1 VMAFFEVRR
10 VEEVWAL
17 FEGLSAVGTERVA
30 LEEALGRVLATPI
43 ASDED
48 FPPFDRATM
57 DGYAVRARDTFGAS
71 ASSPVPLR
79 VVGEVKMGE
88 PPPFG
93 LGEGEAAAVPTG
105 GMIPEGADG
114 VVMLE
119 HVRRVRAD
127 EIEVLRPV
135 SPWENIMRRGEDFR
149 GGEVLLEAG
158 RRLRP
163 QDLALCATLGREELE
178 VFKRPVVGI
187 ISTGDEIVPVGE
199 VPAPGQIRD
208 SNHYALWGV
217 VQEAGGEPLYLG
229 HALDELHSLTSSLE
243 EGLERCSLILISGGS
258 SVGTRDVTLKAFEEL
273 EAEVLFHGVA
283 ISPGKPSLM
292 ALKGRQVLW
301 GLPGHPTSCMVV
313 AYVLVRPC
321 LRRMAGEIPYLPPFP
336 YALEAI
342 ASRNIPSAPGREDYV
357 RVTLEEREGK
367 LLAHPLFAKSGAISS
382 LVKGDGLLRI
392 EAEREGVAEGER
404 VKVWPFLP

>member
-1 VMAFFEVRR
+1 MMAFFEVKR

-17 FEGLSAVGTERVA
+17 FEGLSTVGTERVA

-48 FPPFDRATM
+48 FPSFDRATM

-71 ASSPVPLR
+71 VSSPVPLR

-88 PPPFG
+88 PPPFD
-93 LGEGEAAAVPTG
+93 LREGEAAVVPTG
-105 GMIPEGADG
+105 GMIPRGADG

-119 HVRRVRAD
+119 HVRRVQGD
-127 EIEVLRPV
+127 QIEVLRPI
-135 SPWENIMRRGEDFR
+135 SPWENVMRRGEDFSK
-149 GGEVLLEAG
+149 GEVLLWAG
-158 RRLRP
+158 KRLRP
-163 QDLALCATLGREELE
+163 EDLALCATLGRKEVE
-178 VFKRPVVGI
+178 VFERPVVGI
-187 ISTGDEIVPVGE
+187 ISTGDEIVPVE
-199 VPAPGQIRD
+199 ETPAPGQIRD
-208 SNHYALWGV
+208 SNHYGLWGL
-217 VQEAGGEPLYLG
+217 VQQTGGKPIYLG
-229 HALDELHSLTSSLE
+229 HALDELTSLTSRLQ

-283 ISPGKPSLM
+283 ISPGKPTLM
-292 ALKGRQVLW
+292 ALKGQQILW

-321 LRRMAGEIPYLPPFP
+321 LRRIAGEVPYLPPFP
-336 YALEAI
+336 YVLEAV

-367 LLAHPLFAKSGAISS
+367 LVAHPLFSKSSAVSS

-392 EAEREGVAEGER
+392 EADREGVTEGER
-404 VKVWPFLP
+404 VKVWPLSP